1 MKKPICPRHPGYY
14 GKSSNGWQRTSST
27 GLLAPSHGSHVT
39 ALIAFLAVTGR
50 EYHCPHC
57 LLSPFW
63 VLPRSLRKL
72 FLAPCRGRK
81 PSRPKS
87 KVMSCCFPPRHIP
100 AQLLKWLMLI
110 TIAMGMCLTNGYAV
124 FKIQTHSQKQKQV
137 KENNP
142 FTCLLTCRQN
152 IAPLFL
158 FFFEKILRWQTDVDN
173 MVITPYNNK

>member
-1 MKKPICPRHPGYY
+1 MYNQPALRFLVLADFIIDRSLFVLDTPAIMGSRQTAGSVPAPRVE
-14 GKSSNGWQRTSST
+14 
-27 GLLAPSHGSHVT
+27 APSHGSHVT

-57 LLSPFW
+57 LSSPFW

-87 KVMSCCFPPRHIP
+87 KVMSCCFPPRHIS
-100 AQLLKWLMLI
+100 AQFLKRLMLI

-124 FKIQTHSQKQKQV
+124 FKVQTHSPKQR
-137 KENNP
+137 N
-142 FTCLLTCRQN
+142 R
-152 IAPLFL
+152 
-158 FFFEKILRWQTDVDN
+158 
-173 MVITPYNNK
+173 